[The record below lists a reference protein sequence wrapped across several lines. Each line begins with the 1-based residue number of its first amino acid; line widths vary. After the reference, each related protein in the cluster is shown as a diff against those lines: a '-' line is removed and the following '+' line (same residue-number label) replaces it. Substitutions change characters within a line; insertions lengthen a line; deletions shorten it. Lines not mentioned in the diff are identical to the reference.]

1 LVGRKSRRAH
11 DYHHAKSLVRAGF
24 EPLCAAAGMRD
35 LSLSCEIPFQNSYGR
50 VTSTPRLKSGAIGL
64 RQLATLL
71 PRRDF
76 RPTFFALFVPIRAFS
91 RTACPPQLSLYAQ
104 GRPRKR
110 GALHKSM
117 REGGRTTT
125 RTITIS

>member
-35 LSLSCEIPFQNSYGR
+35 LSLCCEIPFQNSYGR

-76 RPTFFALFVPIRAFS
+76 RPTFFGLFEWGPRMDTNRKTRMDANKIS
-91 RTACPPQLSLYAQ
+91 RKGAK
-104 GRPRKR
+104 GRQQPRMNTDLR
-110 GALHKSM
+110 G
-117 REGGRTTT
+117 
-125 RTITIS
+125 